1 MIPAVLQESI
11 TYAEEV
17 AEGVSP
23 YLVLDIETANL
34 ALDGIKFGD
43 PRGWQISV
51 ICLTTSPGFEF
62 FGQNEF
68 IFIHSDYW
76 GILPE
81 EIINDTRVASTREF
95 DIFMDLVYELKIP
108 IITHNG
114 DNFDWPIIENSW
126 NRGGTDIFMDD
137 FRKANLLFDT
147 AASLSNLTGGLRFH
161 LQDLLHATLGSD
173 ISKTMDAANAPIAWE
188 EGRFTEV
195 IDYCLADCHL
205 TGQMFSAA
213 SAEGSILCAPSKSS
227 KKQEINTDS
236 WSLWLNSQNVLN
248 R

>member
-1 MIPAVLQESI
+1 MIPAVLKESI
-11 TYAEEV
+11 TYAEEE
-17 AEGVSP
+17 AKGVSP

-43 PRGWQISV
+43 PRGWNISV
-51 ICLTTSPGFEF
+51 ICLTTSPGFKF
-62 FGQNEF
+62 FGQDEF
-68 IFIHSDYW
+68 IFIHTDFW
-76 GILPE
+76 GILPK
-81 EIINDTRVASTREF
+81 EITNDTRTASTQEF

-114 DNFDWPIIENSW
+114 DNFDWPIIENSPH
-126 NRGGTDIFMDD
+126 RGGTGYFMDD

-147 AASLSNLTGGLRFH
+147 AASLGNLTGGLRFH

-188 EGRFTEV
+188 QGKFTEV
-195 IDYCLADCHL
+195 IDYCLADCRL
-205 TGQMFSAA
+205 TGKMFSAA
-213 SAEGSILCAPSKSS
+213 SEDGSIVCAPSKSS
-227 KKQEINTDS
+227 KKQEIDTDS
-236 WSLWLNSQNVLN
+236 WNLWLNSQNVLN

>member
-1 MIPAVLQESI
+1 MTPAVLQESI
-11 TYAEEV
+11 TY

-43 PRGWQISV
+43 PKGWKISV

-62 FGQNEF
+62 FGQTEF
-68 IFIHSDYW
+68 IFIHTDYW
-76 GILPE
+76 GVLPD
-81 EIINDTRVASTREF
+81 EITNDPRAVSTQEF

-114 DNFDWPIIENSW
+114 DNFDWPIIENSPH
-126 NRGGTDIFMDD
+126 RGGTGYFMDD
-137 FRKANLLFDT
+137 FREANLLFDT
-147 AASLSNLTGGLRFH
+147 AASLNKLTGGLRFH
-161 LQDLLHATLGSD
+161 LQDLLHATLGPD
-173 ISKTMDAANAPIAWE
+173 ISKTMDAANAPVAWK
-188 EGRFTEV
+188 EGKFTEV

-205 TGQMFSAA
+205 TGKMFSAA
-213 SAEGSILCAPSKSS
+213 SADGSILCAPSKSS
-227 KKQEINTDS
+227 KEQVIPTDS
-236 WSLWLNSQNVLN
+236 WNLWMNSQNVLN

>member
-1 MIPAVLQESI
+1 MIPAVLKESI
-11 TYAEEV
+11 TYAEE
-17 AEGVSP
+17 AKGVSP

-43 PRGWQISV
+43 PRGWNISV
-51 ICLTTSPGFEF
+51 ICLTTSPGFKF
-62 FGQNEF
+62 FGQDEF
-68 IFIHSDYW
+68 IFIHTDYW
-76 GILPE
+76 GILPK
-81 EIINDTRVASTREF
+81 EITNDTRTASTQEF

-114 DNFDWPIIENSW
+114 DNFDWPIIENSPH
-126 NRGGTDIFMDD
+126 RGGTGYFMDD

-147 AASLSNLTGGLRFH
+147 AASLGNLTGGLRFH

-188 EGRFTEV
+188 QGKFTEV
-195 IDYCLADCHL
+195 INYCLADCRL
-205 TGQMFSAA
+205 TGKMFSAA
-213 SAEGSILCAPSKSS
+213 SEDGSIVCAPSKSS
-227 KKQEINTDS
+227 KKQEIDTDS
-236 WSLWLNSQNVLN
+236 WNLWLNSQNVLN

>member
-1 MIPAVLQESI
+1 MTPAVLQESI
-11 TYAEEV
+11 TY

-43 PRGWQISV
+43 PKGWKISV

-62 FGQNEF
+62 FGQTEF
-68 IFIHSDYW
+68 IFIHTDYW
-76 GILPE
+76 GVLPD
-81 EIINDTRVASTREF
+81 EITNDPRAVSTQEF

-114 DNFDWPIIENSW
+114 DNFDWPIIENSPY
-126 NRGGTDIFMDD
+126 NGGTGYFIDH
-137 FRKANLLFDT
+137 FRNDNLLFDT
-147 AASLSNLTGGLRFH
+147 AASLNKLTGGLRFH
-161 LQDLLHATLGSD
+161 LQDLLHATLGPD
-173 ISKTMDAANAPIAWE
+173 ISKTMDAANAPVAWK
-188 EGRFTEV
+188 EGKFTEV

-205 TGQMFSAA
+205 TGKMFSAA
-213 SAEGSILCAPSKSS
+213 SADGSIYCAPSKSS
-227 KKQEINTDS
+227 KEQVILTDS
-236 WSLWLNSQNVLN
+236 WRLWLNSQNVLN

>member
-1 MIPAVLQESI
+1 MTPAVLQESI
-11 TYAEEV
+11 TYAEEE
-17 AEGVSP
+17 AAGVSP

-43 PRGWQISV
+43 PRGWKISV

-68 IFIHSDYW
+68 IFIHTDYW
-76 GILPE
+76 GVLPK
-81 EIINDTRVASTREF
+81 EIINDPRTVSTQEF
-95 DIFMDLVYELKIP
+95 DVFMDLVYELKIP

-114 DNFDWPIIENSW
+114 DNFDWPIIENSPYS
-126 NRGGTDIFMDD
+126 GGTGYFIDHFNRD
-137 FRKANLLFDT
+137 NLLFDT
-147 AASLSNLTGGLRFH
+147 AASLKQLTGGHRFH

-173 ISKTMDAANAPIAWE
+173 ISKTMDAANAPIAWK
-188 EGRFTEV
+188 EGKFTEV

-205 TGQMFSAA
+205 TGKMFSAA
-213 SAEGSILCAPSKSS
+213 ITAGSISCAPSKSS
-227 KKQEINTDS
+227 IKQEINTDS
-236 WSLWLNSQNVLN
+236 WNLWLNSQNVLS

>member
-11 TYAEEV
+11 TYAEDV
-17 AEGVSP
+17 ADGVSP

-76 GILPE
+76 GILPK
-81 EIINDTRVASTREF
+81 EITNDTRIASTQEF

-114 DNFDWPIIENSW
+114 DNFDWPIIENSPM
-126 NRGGTDIFMDD
+126 RGGTGYFMDD

-147 AASLSNLTGGLRFH
+147 AASLGNLTGGLRFH

-205 TGQMFSAA
+205 TGKMFSAA
-213 SAEGSILCAPSKSS
+213 SADGSIVCAPSKSS
-227 KKQEINTDS
+227 KKQEIDTDS

>member
-1 MIPAVLQESI
+1 MTPAVLQESI
-11 TYAEEV
+11 TYAEEE
-17 AEGVSP
+17 AAGVSP

-43 PRGWQISV
+43 PRGWKISV

-68 IFIHSDYW
+68 IFIHTDYW
-76 GILPE
+76 GVLPK
-81 EIINDTRVASTREF
+81 EIINDPRTVSTQEF
-95 DIFMDLVYELKIP
+95 DVFMDLVYELKIP

-114 DNFDWPIIENSW
+114 DNFDWPIIENSPY
-126 NRGGTDIFMDD
+126 NGGTGYFIDHFNRD
-137 FRKANLLFDT
+137 NLLFDT
-147 AASLSNLTGGLRFH
+147 AASLKQLTRGHRFH

-173 ISKTMDAANAPIAWE
+173 ISKTMDAANAPIAWK
-188 EGRFTEV
+188 EGKFTEV

-205 TGQMFSAA
+205 TGKMFSAA
-213 SAEGSILCAPSKSS
+213 SADGSILCAPSKSS
-227 KKQEINTDS
+227 KIQKINTAS
-236 WSLWLNSQNVLN
+236 WKLWLNSQNVLN